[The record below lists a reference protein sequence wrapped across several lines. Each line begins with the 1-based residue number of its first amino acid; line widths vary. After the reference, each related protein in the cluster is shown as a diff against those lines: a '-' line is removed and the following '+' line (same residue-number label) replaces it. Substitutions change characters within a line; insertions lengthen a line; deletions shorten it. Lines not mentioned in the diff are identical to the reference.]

1 MPLWA
6 LKQLSRHPS
15 HSKSTAL
22 TISVVHYRIPHETS
36 HPSSTQQSWPSWRG
50 IWPVST
56 SQQHS
61 SSAIF
66 AWQPV
71 NSHDRLRSIP
81 KILGCILY
89 TYVYS
94 LKIWSSTNRGVFR
107 GCTAKNTKLELGTTN
122 LQWRFDTNPQAHDDL
137 PKSGRT
143 CLPFLHFFCRHR
155 RFFWLF
161 VIVWL
166 FLQRWNSHIEVLET
180 AMFP

>member
-1 MPLWA
+1 MKQAIPLA
-6 LKQLSRHPS
+6 LNSLAPADGKYDMFQQAS
-15 HSKSTAL
+15 STL
-22 TISVVHYRIPHETS
+22 LL
-36 HPSSTQQSWPSWRG
+36 PSSPGNPLISM
-50 IWPVST
+50 IDF
-56 SQQHS
+56 
-61 SSAIF
+61 I
-66 AWQPV
+66 
-71 NSHDRLRSIP
+71 
-81 KILGCILY
+81 KINPQDIGLC
-89 TYVYS
+89 TVYS

-143 CLPFLHFFCRHR
+143 YLPFLHFFCRHR